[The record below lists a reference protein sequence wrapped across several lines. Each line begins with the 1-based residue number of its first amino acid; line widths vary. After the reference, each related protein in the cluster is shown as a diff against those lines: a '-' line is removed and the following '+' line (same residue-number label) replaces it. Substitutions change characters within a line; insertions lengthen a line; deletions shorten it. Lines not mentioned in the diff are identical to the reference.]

1 MSRTRT
7 KAGLDA
13 VEEASVESFPASDPP
28 GWVSLHPGAP
38 KRGRY
43 PSSGVQNDIWNTAC
57 EEAAGLV
64 ERAGAAQSKDHLA
77 ASIRAM
83 KRSRRKAR

>member
-7 KAGLDA
+7 KAGLDP
-13 VEEASVESFPASDPP
+13 VEEASIESFPASDPP

-43 PSSGVQNDIWNTAC
+43 PSAGVQYDIWNTAC
-57 EEAAGLV
+57 EEAASLV
-64 ERAGAAQSKDHLA
+64 ERAGAPQSKSHLA

-83 KRSRRKAR
+83 KRSKRKAR

>member
-1 MSRTRT
+1 MSRRQTR
-7 KAGLDA
+7 AGLDP
-13 VEEASVESFPASDPP
+13 VEEASIESFPASDPP

-43 PSSGVQNDIWNTAC
+43 PSSGVQCDVWNTAC

-64 ERAGAAQSKDHLA
+64 ERVGAVQPNDHLA

-83 KRSRRKAR
+83 KRSKLKA

>member
-7 KAGLDA
+7 KAGLDP
-13 VEEASVESFPASDPP
+13 VEEASIESFPASDPP

-43 PSSGVQNDIWNTAC
+43 PSSGVQYDIWNTAC

-64 ERAGAAQSKDHLA
+64 ERADAAQSKDHIA
-77 ASIRAM
+77 ANIRAM
-83 KRSRRKAR
+83 KRSKQKAG